1 MQTNLQKPL
10 RALHKAELILLCLFA
25 FALPLV
31 EAPKNIFLLL
41 YLAVW
46 IVLCVRQRNWG
57 TLSCGW
63 DAVFAGVLGAAAL
76 SVALSDP
83 YPHKWGEVRDV
94 LCYIALGWTLARTT
108 LSPRDRLAL
117 VATLIAAT
125 LVGAAQGYWHLAQG
139 TKGTLQL
146 HSVGHVN
153 HSALYAMGTAV
164 LAMALAACGRTLLSP
179 LWQRV
184 SFAVALVLLAIMI
197 SFASRGA
204 LIAYGLTAVVLIAW
218 LVRHARIRLWPAL
231 LGAAIVAGGMLSMDR
246 SMVVKTAQNLEA
258 GGYTTAGRVEAAR
271 TAIEYWRQKPA
282 TGVGAANFSA
292 VSPAM
297 VEGWL
302 KARGEVFVERNFL
315 FSTHAHSV
323 YFNTL
328 AERGLVGVAALLA
341 LLIMWATA
349 LVKLR
354 PGREASDAHWLGWG
368 AGIAGFGLV
377 FLGGAFNTT
386 LHHEHGM
393 LGMVCLAM
401 LLGCKRA

>member
-1 MQTNLQKPL
+1 MPHTP

-31 EAPKNIFLLL
+31 EAPKNIFLLSYVAL
-41 YLAVW
+41 WV
-46 IVLCVRQRNWG
+46 VLSMRQRNWG
-57 TLSCGW
+57 QLSRGW

-76 SVALSDP
+76 SVALSSP

-94 LCYIALGWTLARTT
+94 MCYLALGWTLARTT
-108 LSPRDRLAL
+108 LSGRDRVIL

-125 LVGAAQGYWHLAQG
+125 LVGAAQGYWHISQG
-139 TKGTLQL
+139 IKGTLQL

-164 LAMALAACGRTLLSP
+164 LAIALAASGRSLLSP

-184 SFAVALVLLAIMI
+184 GFGVALLLLAIMMA
-197 SFASRGA
+197 FASRGA
-204 LIAYGLTAVVLIAW
+204 LLAYGATAVVLVAW

-231 LGAAIVAGGMLSMDR
+231 LGALLVVGGMLSVDR
-246 SMVVKTAQNLEA
+246 AMVVKTSQNLEA
-258 GGYTTAGRVEAAR
+258 GGYTTAGRFEAAR
-271 TAIEYWRQKPA
+271 TAVEYWRQKPI
-282 TGVGAANFSA
+282 TGIGAANFSA

-315 FSTHAHSV
+315 FSTHAHSI

-328 AERGLVGVAALLA
+328 AERGLIGVAALLA
-341 LLIMWATA
+341 LFGMWAAA
-349 LVKLR
+349 LIRLR
-354 PGREASDAHWLGWG
+354 PCREGSDAHWLGWG
-368 AGIAGFGLV
+368 AGVAGFGLV
-377 FLGGAFNTT
+377 FLGGVFNTT

-401 LLGCKRA
+401 LLGCKRT